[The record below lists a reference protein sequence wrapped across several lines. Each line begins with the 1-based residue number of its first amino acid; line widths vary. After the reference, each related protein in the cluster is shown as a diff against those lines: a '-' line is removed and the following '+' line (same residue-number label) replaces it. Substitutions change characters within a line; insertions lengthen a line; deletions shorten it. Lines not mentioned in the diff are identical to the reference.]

1 MDILEHTKAL
11 REERMRL
18 INEGRDVHDAALQA
32 QRKATKR
39 DDGTWSIL
47 TLEEQQKVDRIDERV
62 AEIEAEVRVLDE
74 RERRE
79 HESAVSRESF
89 ERQYGTQGARQKR
102 QSEADMMRAFARGEL
117 GSQIEIPVHRVEEER
132 RLIRQG
138 ASAEDI
144 AEFRALAWDT
154 GNVASLVPVTT
165 ARSLY
170 EILEAT
176 IAMFRMPTTKF
187 NTSSGEQMK
196 FPKVSTHAVATQVS
210 GQGTTLAGTDPAFT
224 SVTLDA
230 FKYGEL
236 VRIASEV
243 IQDATVDIIGFIT
256 RDIGRALGRVIDTD
270 LVVGSGSGK
279 PQGVMAAAIVGA
291 AGTVATGGSLLTPSY
306 ENLVDLV
313 YSVNDAYRASGS
325 AAWLMRDATAGNL
338 RKLRDGAGGTTG
350 AVLWEPSQ
358 QTGIQQNQPDLLLGY
373 PVYTD
378 PNVASLASN
387 AKIIAFGDFS
397 AYYIRTVG
405 PVVLERDDSRF
416 FDTDEVAI
424 RGKWRVD
431 GDVLDVTALNLLKQS
446 V

>member
-1 MDILEHTKAL
+1 VTDILEYTKRL

-18 INEGRDVHDAALQA
+18 IDEAKGVYDEAIEA
-32 QRKATKR
+32 KR
-39 DDGTWSIL
+39 AVTS
-47 TLEEQQKVDRIDERV
+47 EETAKVDQLDARID
-62 AEIEAEVRVLDE
+62 EIEAEVRTLDE

-79 HESAVSRESF
+79 REAATSREAF
-89 ERQYGTQGARQKR
+89 ERQHGTQGARR
-102 QSEADMMRAFARGEL
+102 QVENEAEMMRRWARGEL
-117 GSQIEIPVHRVEEER
+117 GKELEIPIAGAAEELR
-132 RLIRQG
+132 MIRGG
-138 ASAEDI
+138 ATAADI
-144 AEFRALAWDT
+144 AEYRALAWDT
-154 GNVASLVPVTT
+154 GNVASAVPVTT

-176 IAMFRMPTTKF
+176 IAMFRAPTTKI

-196 FPKVSTHAVATQVS
+196 FPKITAHGIATQVS
-210 GQGTTLAGTDPAFT
+210 GQGTALAGTDPAFN
-224 SVTLDA
+224 SVALDA

-243 IQDATVDIIGFIT
+243 ISDAAIDIIGFIT
-256 RDIGRALGRVIDTD
+256 RDVGRALGRNIDID
-270 LVVGSGSGK
+270 LVVGSGTGK
-279 PQGVMAAAIVGA
+279 PQGVISAAITGA
-291 AGTVATGGSLLTPSY
+291 SGTIATGGSLITPTY
-306 ENLVDLV
+306 ENLVDLA
-313 YSVNDAYRASGS
+313 YSVNDAYRAGGS
-325 AAWLMRDATAGNL
+325 AAWLMRDATAGVL
-338 RKLRDGAGGTTG
+338 RKLRDGAGGTIG

-358 QTGIQQNQPDLLLGY
+358 VSGIQFNQPDRLLGF

-387 AKIIAFGDFS
+387 AKVMVFGDFS

-416 FDTDEVAI
+416 FDTDETAI

-431 GDVLDVTALNLLKQS
+431 GDVVDVTALNLLKQS